1 MSLTELSSQFSGDRI
16 VNPKDKSVR
25 KQITTFNQPDLPRA
39 HRLAATLQ
47 PELLLPHD
55 DFRLGGV
62 EDLSMVRVEQIDLE
76 FAGMKNLLASADTQ
90 LKIAHDKITKLTA
103 ANSRARKKFETFER
117 KTAEERYFAFH
128 DELTGLPN
136 RRLLLDRLQQAIA
149 QSERQQKKVALLLL
163 DLDGFKS
170 INDGYGHQAG
180 DRLLQ
185 QVAERLA
192 ACIRTGDTACRYGG
206 DEFVVLL
213 PEIDGHEN
221 AEAVEQKIRTKLE
234 VPYAI
239 AGELISITASIGFV
253 ICKVSGQNCLD
264 LIRDADDAMF
274 LAKSLTRK

>member
-1 MSLTELSSQFSGDRI
+1 M
-16 VNPKDKSVR
+16 NPKDKSAR
-25 KQITTFNQPDLPRA
+25 KQITTFIQPDLTRA

-47 PELLLPHD
+47 PGHLLPRA

-62 EDLSMVRVEQIDLE
+62 EDLSAVRVEQIDLE
-76 FAGMKNLLASADTQ
+76 VAGMKNLLASADTQ
-90 LKIAHDKITKLTA
+90 LKLARDKITKLTA
-103 ANSRARKKFETFER
+103 ANSRARKKFETFAR

-163 DLDGFKS
+163 DLDGFKN
-170 INDGYGHQAG
+170 INDSYGHQAG
-180 DRLLQ
+180 DKVLQ
-185 QVAERLA
+185 QVGERLA
-192 ACIRTGDTACRYGG
+192 ACIRAGDTACRYGG

-213 PEIDGHEN
+213 PEIGGHEN
-221 AEAVEQKIRTKLE
+221 AEAVEQKIRAKLA
-234 VPYAI
+234 VPYSINGA
-239 AGELISITASIGFV
+239 LISIPASIGFV

-274 LAKSLTRK
+274 LAKSQNRK